1 MRPWP
6 VFLQHLV
13 PPERPPWRFG
23 LPSLAQNAQKG
34 KKLSANLAK
43 VLQKS
48 EFANGRS
55 KPCLFLQPW
64 PQHSSLSIHLLW
76 PTSFLHIKCSNS
88 FESMN
93 CATLRDRYEIVQV
106 NAACCCLWRQLL
118 QTMCWNLRL
127 SESVRGAGKTGRRNR
142 AILWCLIAVTNPL
155 SSNFPSCRSGLS
167 HITAFTMLCPRIPIC
182 DVQTCIPYPQI
193 AMSIGKLLI
202 NHQNYSK
209 LGQLGDIGIVP
220 TQFSNI

>member
-1 MRPWP
+1 
-6 VFLQHLV
+6 
-13 PPERPPWRFG
+13 
-23 LPSLAQNAQKG
+23 
-34 KKLSANLAK
+34 
-43 VLQKS
+43 
-48 EFANGRS
+48 
-55 KPCLFLQPW
+55 
-64 PQHSSLSIHLLW
+64 
-76 PTSFLHIKCSNS
+76 
-88 FESMN
+88 MN

-209 LGQLGDIGIVP
+209 LGQLGDIGRYWDCSHSIFKYIKHDFKKNTYVQCVRCRTLAWGTSWYTWCITGRAP
-220 TQFSNI
+220 AACTGSCNPNSFKNTIEII